1 MKKNKFF
8 NGLKELYTGKGIYSK
23 LMIVITICISLS
35 TIFLSINNGNEIKNY
50 IQSVIDGDPN
60 YKKLKEKVGVFAYRK
75 TINLNEFAEGINEN
89 DSEVVKGPIT
99 ASNIKGG
106 FDEYTPQQIVQE
118 DSDSNNTNNSTSS
131 NGNSSINDNNIN
143 NSNNSNNISN
153 NDYVDN
159 NVNKKDENQEILIDK
174 SSFIG
179 KDIII
184 LEGSSFNAMKNLQL
198 SATDVDGK
206 NITDKIVIT
215 ENNVDIYKPGLYTV
229 KANVQLSNNAKLEK
243 DFLVRVEPTI
253 LQLVVDDIQLSKEVV
268 EKNEVYTM
276 SFNATSSKDYLQI
289 VSANINGADYPV
301 NKTSERNLLKKYDD
315 YKVELVATNRAGVEE
330 LNFNSITMSDG
341 TVVDVN
347 KTLNIEVLKEK
358 AEIKDIMVEN
368 IGDDG
373 TIQIAF
379 EIKDVD
385 ETIGEPKLYVYD
397 EKNNVVA
404 EVIVEKNEFVNLVL
418 DVNKNGIYTIKIKAN
433 EKGEE
438 IELATEVK
446 NSLKEIEL
454 FSTSIEVN
462 NIDDLS
468 LVEEQEVV
476 QIYDLRNSLLRSTN
490 TTNVGNVAGKVSES
504 MKIAT
509 TIKSEKQGEKQD
521 VLHVTV
527 PTAAAFTVKSDSS
540 FTAADIKVSNYGS
553 QKIDVIISEF
563 IDVTGNAEIELITNT
578 DISTNRGNYERY
590 KLNLKIEGNEKVV
603 YLGSD
608 RKLYSSIGGS
618 PINDDEEK
626 RIISKV
632 KPGDTTE
639 LKLIGVAGN
648 KNTPI
653 TRPIQDR
660 FTMILKIRKSLDNN
674 VNGGTP

>member
-8 NGLKELYTGKGIYSK
+8 NGLKVLYTGKGIYSK

-159 NVNKKDENQEILIDK
+159 NVNKNDENQEILIDK

-578 DISTNRGNYERY
+578 DINTNLGNYERY
-590 KLNLKIEGNEKVV
+590 KLNLKIKGNEKEV

-608 RKLYSSIGGS
+608 RKLYSSIGGDI
-618 PINDDEEK
+618 INDEEEK

-639 LKLIGVAGN
+639 LKLIGIAGT

-653 TRPIQDR
+653 TRPIQDH

-674 VNGGTP
+674 VNNGTP

>member
-159 NVNKKDENQEILIDK
+159 NVNKNDENQEILIDK

-253 LQLVVDDIQLSKEVV
+253 LQLVVYDIQLSKEVV

-468 LVEEQEVV
+468 LVEELEVV

-490 TTNVGNVAGKVSES
+490 TTNGGNSVDEVSKS

-509 TIKSEKQGEKQD
+509 TIKSEKQGGKQD

-563 IDVTGNAEIELITNT
+563 IDVTGNADIQLITNT
-578 DISTNRGNYERY
+578 DINNSLGNYERY
-590 KLNLKIEGNEKVV
+590 KLNLKIKGNEKEV

-653 TRPIQDR
+653 TRPIQDH

>member
-159 NVNKKDENQEILIDK
+159 NVNKNDENQEILIDK

-289 VSANINGADYPV
+289 VSANINGVDYPV

-418 DVNKNGIYTIKIKAN
+418 DVKKNGIYTIKIKAN

-468 LVEEQEVV
+468 LVEELEVV

-490 TTNVGNVAGKVSES
+490 TTNVGNVADKVSKS

-509 TIKSEKQGEKQD
+509 TIKSEKQGGKQD

-563 IDVTGNAEIELITNT
+563 IDVTGNADIQLITNT
-578 DISTNRGNYERY
+578 DINNNLGNYERY
-590 KLNLKIEGNEKVV
+590 KLNLKIKGNEKEV

-608 RKLYSSIGGS
+608 RKLYSSIGGN

-639 LKLIGVAGN
+639 LKLIGVAGT